1 MISIKQAVTAA
12 YDYLAEL
19 SDLIKTDLADL
30 RLEEIEL
37 SEDQQFWLVT
47 LGYDR
52 ALKNNLLPALGLP
65 ERTQYQREYKLLKVN
80 AETGEVEALKI
91 REV

>member
-1 MISIKQAVTAA
+1 MINVKEAVNAA
-12 YDYLAEL
+12 YNYLAEM

-30 RLEEIEL
+30 RLEEIER
-37 SEDQQFWLVT
+37 SEDERFWLVT

-65 ERTQYQREYKLLKVN
+65 ERLQYQREYKLLKVN